1 MSEKPDGGLDDL
13 FSFAEERVV
22 EELPP
27 EEKPRSRAGWVIRN
41 VLLVAVASVVT
52 IAGLRSA
59 GIGVS
64 VLLVVAAFVAL
75 RLLMLAVAEVAPPP
89 LPGQPKGRL
98 LTESDNDYDY
108 RFGGTDMVRVAV
120 RRWEQRLDWAQSD
133 PDRFTGT
140 LLPVLAELTDERL
153 RLEHGI
159 TRASDPRR
167 AHELIG
173 DQLWRL
179 LNEPGR
185 RPPKPRDLAGYVETL
200 ERLRRVER

>member
-1 MSEKPDGGLDDL
+1 VSAERDGGLDEL
-13 FSFAEERVV
+13 FAFTEEPVAD
-22 EELPP
+22 ELPP
-27 EEKPRSRAGWVIRN
+27 TEKPRSRAAWVVRN
-41 VLLVAVASVVT
+41 VLLVAVATVVT

-64 VLLVVAAFVAL
+64 IVLVVAAFVAL

-89 LPGQPKGRL
+89 LPKRSRGRL

-108 RFGGTDMVRVAV
+108 RFGGTDTLRTAV
-120 RRWEQRLDWAQSD
+120 RRWEQRLDWSQSD
-133 PDRFTGT
+133 PDRFSSN
-140 LLPVLAELTDERL
+140 LLPVLAEITDERL
-153 RLEHGI
+153 RLQHGI

-173 DQLWRL
+173 DELWQLLDR
-179 LNEPGR
+179 PGR

-200 ERLRRVER
+200 EKL

>member
-1 MSEKPDGGLDDL
+1 MSAEPDGGLDQL
-13 FSFAEERVV
+13 FSFAEEQAVD
-22 EELPP
+22 ELPP
-27 EEKPRSRAGWVIRN
+27 PEKRRSRVGWVIRN
-41 VLLVAVASVVT
+41 GLLVAVATVVT

-89 LPGQPKGRL
+89 TPGRPKGRPHA
-98 LTESDNDYDY
+98 ESDNDYDY

-120 RRWEQRLDWAQSD
+120 RRWEQRLDWSQSD

-153 RLEHGI
+153 RLRHGL

-167 AHELIG
+167 ARELIG
-173 DQLWRL
+173 ESLWQLL
-179 LNEPGR
+179 SDPPR
-185 RPPKPRDLAGYVETL
+185 RPAKPRELAGHVETL
-200 ERLRRVER
+200 EKL

>member
-1 MSEKPDGGLDDL
+1 MTEKTDGGLDDL
-13 FSFAEERVV
+13 FSFADGPVAEA
-22 EELPP
+22 LPP
-27 EEKPRSRAGWVIRN
+27 VEKQRSRTGWMIRN
-41 VLLVAVASVVT
+41 LVLVAAASVVT
-52 IAGLRSA
+52 IAGLRSM

-89 LPGQPKGRL
+89 PPGRPKGHL
-98 LTESDNDYDY
+98 ITESDNDYDY

-120 RRWEQRLDWAQSD
+120 RRWEQRLDWSQSD
-133 PDRFTGT
+133 PDRFTGN

-153 RLEHGI
+153 RLEYGI

-167 AHELIG
+167 ARELIG
-173 DQLWRL
+173 DPLWRL
-179 LNEPGR
+179 LSEPGR

-200 ERLRRVER
+200 EKLRRVER